1 MMEILVTFLL
11 TGSLIQG
18 VFCGF
23 IINLPQTVEAVK
35 GSCVFIPCTFDID
48 QQHENLLTDSAKRI
62 WYKEG
67 NPATEVFDSSRP
79 NTGLL
84 KGEIFG
90 TATQK
95 NCSTRFDDV
104 NQSHNGSYY
113 FRLEANGN
121 LKYNYKEP
129 KHNHVQI
136 GVLGSPPKPT
146 VRVFKDQQQVMK
158 TVEVMEGSSV
168 SLRCSTKIFCPS
180 RPPSLTWSSSLN
192 KNVTGRQYQNQTELI
207 SDLNFT
213 VSHRHHGVT
222 FTCSATHQLQKKN
235 TTTRRSRVLQVQY
248 APKNTSVMIN
258 PAGLVLEGRS
268 VTLSCS
274 SDANPAVNYTWY
286 RDTEELLNPVQ
297 TGPNLTINNTD
308 PTHRG
313 RYYCRAENKHGTQN
327 TSVLLD
333 VQYAP
338 KNTSVMINPAG
349 LVLEGRSVTLS
360 CSSDANPAV
369 NYTWYRDTEDLLK
382 PVQTGPNL
390 TINNTDPTHSGRY
403 YCRAENKHGT
413 QNTSVLLDVQY
424 APKNTSLSAFPS
436 SSVMEG
442 KPVAL
447 NCRTDANPAE
457 LNYTWYRETGSQIEF
472 LQTGYNH
479 TYIVTTPTHGAW
491 YGCNAQNQH
500 GQRNATIQLDV
511 QCVFC
516 DFSINLPQR
525 VEALQGSC
533 VFIPCTFDI
542 DQQLNSYLT
551 DSAKRKWFKGVTPVF
566 ASNSPNTGLL
576 KGEIFGTATQKNCS
590 TRFDNVNQS
599 HNGSYYF
606 RLEANGNLQ
615 YNYKEPKHNHVQIGV
630 LGSPPKPTLRVFK
643 DQQEVMETEEV
654 MEGSSVSLRCS
665 TKIFCPSRP
674 PSLTWSS
681 SLNENI
687 TGRQYQNQ
695 TELISDLNFTVS
707 HRHHGVT
714 FNCSATHQLQ
724 QKITTQESRML
735 RVQYAPK
742 NTSVRINPAGLVL
755 EGRSVT
761 LSCSSDAN
769 PAVNYTWYRDTEEL
783 LNPVQTG
790 PDLTINNTD
799 PTHSGRYYCRA
810 ENKHGTQNTSVLLDV
825 QYAPKNTSVMINPAG
840 LVLEGRSLTLSCSSD
855 ANPAVNYTWYRD
867 TEELLKPVQTGPDL
881 IINNTDPT
889 HRGRY
894 YCRAENKH
902 GTQNT
907 SVLLDVQYAP
917 KNTSVRI
924 NPAGLVLLEGRSVT
938 LSCSSDANPAVNY
951 TWYRDTEELLNPVQT
966 GPNLTINNTD
976 PTHRGRY
983 YCRAEN
989 KHGTQ
994 NTSVLLDVQYAPK
1007 NTSVRINPAGLV
1019 LEGRSVTLSCSS
1031 DANPAVNYTWYRD
1044 TEELLNPVQTGAN
1057 LTINNTDPTHRG
1069 RYYCRAENKHG
1080 TQNTSVLLD
1089 VQYAPKNTSVRINP
1103 AGLVLEGRS
1112 VTLSCSSDANPAVNY
1127 TWYRDTEEL
1136 LNPVQTGPNLIINN
1150 TDPTHRGRYYCR
1162 AENKHGTQNT
1172 SVLLDVQY
1180 APKNTSVRINPAG
1193 LVLEGRSVTLSCSSD
1208 ANPAVNY
1215 TWYRDTEEL
1224 LNPVQTGAN
1233 LTINNTDPA
1242 HRGRYY
1248 CRAENKHGT
1257 QNTSVLLDVQY
1268 APKNTSLSV
1277 FPSSSV
1283 MEGKPVALNC
1293 RTDANPA
1300 VNYTWYRETGSQ
1312 IEFLQTGY
1320 NHTYIVTN
1328 PTHGAWYSCNAQNQ
1342 HGQRNATIQLDVQS
1356 APKISSSCSR
1366 NSVIACVCEAH
1377 GNPCPTLEWRLS
1389 GHVLA
1394 NSTETSI
1401 REETLGSTGVKSVL
1415 TTRQSLTDTDV
1426 LQCFSSNT
1434 YGRASQQFQTFPS
1447 TQETSFHHPSVLLG
1461 AAVGASVMMIVCI
1474 VMLCCERKR
1483 KEKPSETRQDDTSG
1497 LILTQ
1502 TAVALDN
1509 DGQFVYGNKGMLS
1522 STAPSS
1528 PESLHYSSIDFT
1540 NTEPPSGEITGIA
1553 SLTSEYATVRHRPAG
1568 ATDTENNT
1576 STSETEPKK
1585 QDVTAEITDTSSPA
1599 SEDVI
1604 YENTSHRYRQKEPLI
1619 SADDAEKQD

>member
-1 MMEILVTFLL
+1 MKAL
-11 TGSLIQG
+11 T
-18 VFCGF
+18 C
-23 IINLPQTVEAVK
+23 
-35 GSCVFIPCTFDID
+35 
-48 QQHENLLTDSAKRI
+48 
-62 WYKEG
+62 
-67 NPATEVFDSSRP
+67 
-79 NTGLL
+79 
-84 KGEIFG
+84 
-90 TATQK
+90 
-95 NCSTRFDDV
+95 
-104 NQSHNGSYY
+104 
-113 FRLEANGN
+113 
-121 LKYNYKEP
+121 
-129 KHNHVQI
+129 
-136 GVLGSPPKPT
+136 
-146 VRVFKDQQQVMK
+146 
-158 TVEVMEGSSV
+158 
-168 SLRCSTKIFCPS
+168 
-180 RPPSLTWSSSLN
+180 
-192 KNVTGRQYQNQTELI
+192 
-207 SDLNFT
+207 DL
-213 VSHRHHGVT
+213 
-222 FTCSATHQLQKKN
+222 
-235 TTTRRSRVLQVQY
+235 
-248 APKNTSVMIN
+248 
-258 PAGLVLEGRS
+258 
-268 VTLSCS
+268 
-274 SDANPAVNYTWY
+274 
-286 RDTEELLNPVQ
+286 
-297 TGPNLTINNTD
+297 
-308 PTHRG
+308 
-313 RYYCRAENKHGTQN
+313 
-327 TSVLLD
+327 
-333 VQYAP
+333 
-338 KNTSVMINPAG
+338 
-349 LVLEGRSVTLS
+349 
-360 CSSDANPAV
+360 
-369 NYTWYRDTEDLLK
+369 
-382 PVQTGPNL
+382 
-390 TINNTDPTHSGRY
+390 
-403 YCRAENKHGT
+403 
-413 QNTSVLLDVQY
+413 
-424 APKNTSLSAFPS
+424 
-436 SSVMEG
+436 
-442 KPVAL
+442 
-447 NCRTDANPAE
+447 
-457 LNYTWYRETGSQIEF
+457 
-472 LQTGYNH
+472 
-479 TYIVTTPTHGAW
+479 
-491 YGCNAQNQH
+491 
-500 GQRNATIQLDV
+500 
-511 QCVFC
+511 CVFC

-917 KNTSVRI
+917 KNT
-924 NPAGLVLLEGRSVT
+924 T
-938 LSCSSDANPAVNY
+938 LSA
-951 TWYRDTEELLNPVQT
+951 
-966 GPNLTINNTD
+966 
-976 PTHRGRY
+976 
-983 YCRAEN
+983 
-989 KHGTQ
+989 
-994 NTSVLLDVQYAPK
+994 
-1007 NTSVRINPAGLV
+1007 
-1019 LEGRSVTLSCSS
+1019 
-1031 DANPAVNYTWYRD
+1031 
-1044 TEELLNPVQTGAN
+1044 
-1057 LTINNTDPTHRG
+1057 
-1069 RYYCRAENKHG
+1069 
-1080 TQNTSVLLD
+1080 
-1089 VQYAPKNTSVRINP
+1089 
-1103 AGLVLEGRS
+1103 
-1112 VTLSCSSDANPAVNY
+1112 
-1127 TWYRDTEEL
+1127 
-1136 LNPVQTGPNLIINN
+1136 
-1150 TDPTHRGRYYCR
+1150 
-1162 AENKHGTQNT
+1162 
-1172 SVLLDVQY
+1172 
-1180 APKNTSVRINPAG
+1180 
-1193 LVLEGRSVTLSCSSD
+1193 
-1208 ANPAVNY
+1208 
-1215 TWYRDTEEL
+1215 
-1224 LNPVQTGAN
+1224 
-1233 LTINNTDPA
+1233 
-1242 HRGRYY
+1242 
-1248 CRAENKHGT
+1248 
-1257 QNTSVLLDVQY
+1257 
-1268 APKNTSLSV
+1268 

-1312 IEFLQTGY
+1312 FEFLQTGY

-1328 PTHGAWYSCNAQNQ
+1328 PTHGAWYGCNAQNQ
-1342 HGQRNATIQLDVQS
+1342 HGQRNATIQLDVQF

-1401 REETLGSTGVKSVL
+1401 SEETLGSTGVKSVL
-1415 TTRQSLTDTDV
+1415 TTRQSLTDTHV

-1447 TQETSFHHPSVLLG
+1447 TQETSFHYPSVLLG
-1461 AAVGASVMMIVCI
+1461 AAVGVSVMMIVCI
-1474 VMLCCERKR
+1474 VMLCCERRR
-1483 KEKPSETRQDDTSG
+1483 KEKPSETRQDDISG
-1497 LILTQ
+1497 LTLTQ

-1509 DGQFVYGNKGMLS
+1509 DGQFVYGNNGMLS

-1553 SLTSEYATVRHRPAG
+1553 SWIG
-1568 ATDTENNT
+1568 
-1576 STSETEPKK
+1576 
-1585 QDVTAEITDTSSPA
+1585 
-1599 SEDVI
+1599 
-1604 YENTSHRYRQKEPLI
+1604 
-1619 SADDAEKQD
+1619 